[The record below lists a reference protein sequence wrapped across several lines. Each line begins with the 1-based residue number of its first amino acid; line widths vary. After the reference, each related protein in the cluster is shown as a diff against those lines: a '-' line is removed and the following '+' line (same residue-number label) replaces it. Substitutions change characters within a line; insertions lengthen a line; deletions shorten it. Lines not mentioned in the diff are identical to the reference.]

1 MGVKVLPVRADI
13 RGMHCPACGHLLS
26 SRTAGDVTVDV
37 CDGGCGGIWFDHYE
51 LHKVDEPAEAAGEG
65 LLDVAVD
72 PAVQVD
78 LDKRR
83 TCPKCTDDVVM
94 MRHFTSVERKVTIDE
109 CPECG
114 GIWLDAG
121 ELRAIR
127 TEFPSDDARQAAA
140 DKYFDDVFGPE
151 LKAEHAESQ
160 AELEHAQHVARA
172 FRFITP
178 SYYLPGKQEGGAF

>member
-1 MGVKVLPVRADI
+1 M
-13 RGMHCPACGHLLS
+13 
-26 SRTAGDVTVDV
+26 

-51 LHKVDEPAEAAGEG
+51 LAKVNEAAEAAGEG
-65 LLDVAVD
+65 LLDVERDASLE
-72 PAVQVD
+72 VD
-78 LDKRR
+78 LERR
-83 TCPKCTDDVVM
+83 RLCPKCTDGVVM

-109 CPECG
+109 CAECG

-127 TEFPSDDARQAAA
+127 TEFPTDEARHAAA
-140 DKYFDDVFGPE
+140 DEYFADVFGPD
-151 LKAEHAESQ
+151 LAAGHAESQ
-160 AELEHAQHVARA
+160 AELERSQRFARA

>member
-1 MGVKVLPVRADI
+1 M
-13 RGMHCPACGHLLS
+13 
-26 SRTAGDVTVDV
+26 

-51 LHKVDEPAEAAGEG
+51 LAKVNEAAEAAGEG
-65 LLDVAVD
+65 LLDVERDASLE
-72 PAVQVD
+72 VD
-78 LDKRR
+78 LERR
-83 TCPKCTDDVVM
+83 RLCPKCTDGVVM

-109 CPECG
+109 CAECG

-127 TEFPSDDARQAAA
+127 TEFPTDEARHAAA
-140 DKYFDDVFGPE
+140 AEYFADVFGPE
-151 LKAEHAESQ
+151 LAAEHAESQ
-160 AELEHAQHVARA
+160 AELERSQRFARA

>member
-1 MGVKVLPVRADI
+1 VN
-13 RGMHCPACGHLLS
+13 CPACARELTRWTSPALE
-26 SRTAGDVTVDV
+26 VDV

-72 PAVQVD
+72 PSVQVD

-83 TCPKCTDDVVM
+83 TCPKCTDGVVM

-140 DKYFDDVFGPE
+140 DKYFDDVVGPE
-151 LKAEHAESQ
+151 LKAEHAKSE
-160 AELEHAQHVARA
+160 AELERSQHVARA

>member
-1 MGVKVLPVRADI
+1 MN
-13 RGMHCPACGHLLS
+13 CPACDRELTRWTSPVLE
-26 SRTAGDVTVDV
+26 VDV

-51 LHKVDEPAEAAGEG
+51 LAKADESSEAAGEG

-72 PAVQVD
+72 PALQVD
-78 LDKRR
+78 LDRR
-83 TCPKCTDDVVM
+83 RLCPSCTDDVVM
-94 MRHFTSVERKVTIDE
+94 MRHFTSVARKVTIDE

-127 TEFPSDDARQAAA
+127 DEFPTDDARQAAA
-140 DKYFDDVFGPE
+140 DQYFGDVFGPE
-151 LKAEHAESQ
+151 LAAEHAKSQ
-160 AELEHAQHVARA
+160 EELARSQRFAHA

-178 SYYLPGKQEGGAF
+178 SYYEPGKQEGGAF

>member
-1 MGVKVLPVRADI
+1 M
-13 RGMHCPACGHLLS
+13 
-26 SRTAGDVTVDV
+26 

-51 LHKVDEPAEAAGEG
+51 LAKVNEAAEATGEG
-65 LLDVAVD
+65 LLDVERDASLE
-72 PAVQVD
+72 VD
-78 LDKRR
+78 LERR
-83 TCPKCTDDVVM
+83 RLCPKCTDGVVM

-109 CPECG
+109 CAECG

-127 TEFPSDDARQAAA
+127 TEFPTDEARHAAA
-140 DKYFDDVFGPE
+140 DEYFADVFGPD
-151 LKAEHAESQ
+151 LAAEHAESQ
-160 AELEHAQHVARA
+160 AELERSQRFARA

>member
-1 MGVKVLPVRADI
+1 MN
-13 RGMHCPACGHLLS
+13 CPACDRELS
-26 SRTAGDVTVDV
+26 RWTSPALEVDV

-51 LHKVDEPAEAAGEG
+51 LAKVDEPAEAAGEG

-72 PAVQVD
+72 AAVQVD
-78 LDKRR
+78 LDRR
-83 TCPKCTDDVVM
+83 RLCPKCTDGVVM
-94 MRHFTSVERKVTIDE
+94 MRHFTSVERKVTVDE

-121 ELRAIR
+121 ELRTIR

-151 LKAEHAESQ
+151 LKAEHAES
-160 AELEHAQHVARA
+160 EERLEHSEHIAHA
-172 FRFITP
+172 FRLITP
-178 SYYLPGKQEGGAF
+178 SYWMPGKQEGGAF

>member
-1 MGVKVLPVRADI
+1 MLE
-13 RGMHCPACGHLLS
+13 L
-26 SRTAGDVTVDV
+26 DV

-51 LHKVDEPAEAAGEG
+51 LAKVDEATEPAGEG

-72 PAVQVD
+72 PALQVD
-78 LDKRR
+78 LDRR
-83 TCPKCTDDVVM
+83 RECPTCTDGVVM
-94 MRHFTSVERKVTIDE
+94 MRHFTSVARKVTIDE

-127 TEFPSDDARQAAA
+127 TEFPTDDERQAAA
-140 DKYFDDVFGPE
+140 DKYFGDVFGPE
-151 LKAEHAESQ
+151 LSAEHAASQ
-160 AELEHAQHVARA
+160 AQLERAQHVAHA

>member
-1 MGVKVLPVRADI
+1 M
-13 RGMHCPACGHLLS
+13 
-26 SRTAGDVTVDV
+26 

-51 LHKVDEPAEAAGEG
+51 LAKVNEAAEATGEG
-65 LLDVAVD
+65 LLDVERDASLE
-72 PAVQVD
+72 VD
-78 LDKRR
+78 LERR
-83 TCPKCTDDVVM
+83 RLCPKCTDGVVM

-109 CPECG
+109 CAECG

-127 TEFPSDDARQAAA
+127 TEFPTDEARHAAA
-140 DKYFDDVFGPE
+140 DEYFADVFGPD
-151 LKAEHAESQ
+151 LAAERAESQ
-160 AELEHAQHVARA
+160 AELERSQRFARA